1 MFKEPSIFEE
11 LSYIHDDALL
21 SVPMIAD
28 MVGVSPETVRR
39 WIRSGKLPIH
49 APTGRYKVRCV
60 DLTLF
65 LIRMYH
71 NNTKKAKSL

>member
-1 MFKEPSIFEE
+1 MVTEPSIFEE
-11 LSYIHDDALL
+11 LSYIHDEALL

-28 MVGVSPETVRR
+28 MIGVSPETVRR
-39 WIRSGKLPIH
+39 WIRSNKLPIH

-65 LIRMYH
+65 LKRMYH
-71 NNTKKAKSL
+71 NNTIKAKSL

>member
-1 MFKEPSIFEE
+1 MCKEPSIFEE

-21 SVPMIAD
+21 SVPMIAE

-60 DLTLF
+60 NLTLF
-65 LIRMYH
+65 LKRMYH
-71 NNTKKAKSL
+71 NSTKKAKSL